1 MTAKPSHLFDSRA
14 ILDLESQRRR
24 QTWPEKFRTGLRGI
38 VFGIRGQSSFFVHFF
53 VAGAV
58 VCAAA
63 VLRVSLVSWSILLL
77 CMGAVFTAE
86 LFNSVIETLFRHL
99 DTKTQARAWPAL
111 DIAAGAVLWISLTAA
126 LVGALVFGQRL
137 LEIFGA

>member
-1 MTAKPSHLFDSRA
+1 LLDSRA
-14 ILDLESQRRR
+14 VLELESQRRR
-24 QTWPEKFRTGLRGI
+24 QTWPERFRTALRGI
-38 VFGIRGQSSFFVHFF
+38 AYGIRGQSGFFVHFF
-53 VAGAV
+53 VAGAI

-63 VLRVSLVSWSILLL
+63 VLRVSLVSWAILLL

-86 LFNSVIETLFRHL
+86 LFNSAMETLFRHL
-99 DTKTQARAWPAL
+99 DTRTQVRMWPAL

-137 LEIFGA
+137 MEIFGG

>member
-1 MTAKPSHLFDSRA
+1 MTAMPSNLIDSKAFLHLEA
-14 ILDLESQRRR
+14 RRPR
-24 QTWPEKFRTGLRGI
+24 RTWAAKFRTALRGI
-38 VFGIRGQSSFFVHFF
+38 AFGIRGQSSFFVHFF

-63 VLRVSLVSWSILLL
+63 VLRVSVVSWGILLL

-86 LFNSVIETLFRHL
+86 LFNSAIETLFRHL

-126 LVGALVFGQRL
+126 LVGALIFGQRL
-137 LEIFGA
+137 MEIFGA